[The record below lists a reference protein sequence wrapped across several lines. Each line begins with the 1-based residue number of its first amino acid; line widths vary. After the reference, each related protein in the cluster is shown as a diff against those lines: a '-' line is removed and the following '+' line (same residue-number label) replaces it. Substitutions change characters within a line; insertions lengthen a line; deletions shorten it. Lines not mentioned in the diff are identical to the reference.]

1 MTLAIAAGII
11 ACLSY
16 GFAAFLLV
24 RSLTTNIPVSR
35 PFLLGIA
42 TIGLV
47 SHAIN
52 LSDSLFRPD
61 GMEFGLIN
69 VISLF
74 GFVLAACGTLIT
86 LFRDIQ
92 SLLAPAYP
100 AAAIGVCLNLFMHD
114 RVAPHI
120 DLNGGMVAHILL
132 SVVAYSVIALALS
145 QALLLSIQNYQL
157 KHRHIH
163 DILHLLPPLQ
173 TMESTLFDLIGIG
186 LLLLTAAIGSGL
198 LFVEDFFAQH
208 LLHKTVFA
216 LAAWLVLWM
225 MIVGRHLWGW
235 RGMVAVRW
243 TLAGF
248 LLLTLAYFGSK
259 FVLEVVLQRV

>member
-1 MTLAIAAGII
+1 MTPAIAAGIF
-11 ACLSY
+11 ACLCY

-24 RSLTTNIPVSR
+24 RSLKTNTPLNR
-35 PFLLGIA
+35 PFLLGVA
-42 TIGLV
+42 VLGLAA
-47 SHAIN
+47 HAFN
-52 LSDSLFRPD
+52 LNAALFRPD
-61 GMEFGLIN
+61 GIEFGLIN
-69 VISLF
+69 VVSLF

-92 SLLAPAYP
+92 TLLAPAYP
-100 AAAIGVCLNLFMHD
+100 AACIGVLLNLFMHD
-114 RVAPHI
+114 RVGPHI
-120 DLNGGMVAHILL
+120 ELSGGMVAHILL

-173 TMESTLFDLIGIG
+173 TMENTLFDLISIG

-216 LAAWLVLWM
+216 LGAWLVLWM